1 MLSRRSRK
9 MLGSCQTT
17 DFQAPH
23 CAHFALRMPRSHHA
37 ALTPFG
43 STWACPSLPVDSCP
57 GPEGCLRL
65 GNSPASHGRTDH
77 ERMCRARASLPLTI
91 SGCSGGG
98 PGLPRV
104 CASLT
109 CAPPQTCRLTSW
121 ACALVAVIP
130 KALAKDH
137 PVPPKGLTNQVSPAL
152 PASPPCGG
160 GGEAGRGKPGRNPDV
175 EES

>member
-1 MLSRRSRK
+1 MPTSRSASRVPIMPPSPLSAPPGPAPLSRWTPAPGRKAVSVLGIRQHPTGGTTTSACAVRALHSLLRSPVAVEED
-9 MLGSCQTT
+9 L
-17 DFQAPH
+17 DFHVSAP
-23 CAHFALRMPRSHHA
+23 
-37 ALTPFG
+37 
-43 STWACPSLPVDSCP
+43 PSPV
-57 GPEGCLRL
+57 
-65 GNSPASHGRTDH
+65 
-77 ERMCRARASLPLTI
+77 
-91 SGCSGGG
+91 
-98 PGLPRV
+98 
-104 CASLT
+104 
-109 CAPPQTCRLTSW
+109 PPQTCRLTSW

>member
-1 MLSRRSRK
+1 MPTSRSASRVPVMPPSPLSAPPGPAPLSRWTPAPGRKAVSLLGIRQHPTGGTTTSACAVRALHSLLRS
-9 MLGSCQTT
+9 
-17 DFQAPH
+17 P
-23 CAHFALRMPRSHHA
+23 
-37 ALTPFG
+37 
-43 STWACPSLPVDSCP
+43 
-57 GPEGCLRL
+57 
-65 GNSPASHGRTDH
+65 
-77 ERMCRARASLPLTI
+77 I

-98 PGLPRV
+98 PGLRV
-104 CASLT
+104 SAPPSPV
-109 CAPPQTCRLTSW
+109 PPQTCRLTSW
-121 ACALVAVIP
+121 ACALVAVIL

>member
-1 MLSRRSRK
+1 MPTSRSACRIPITPPSPLSAPPGPAPLSRWTPAPGRK
-9 MLGSCQTT
+9 AVSVLGIRQHPT
-17 DFQAPH
+17 
-23 CAHFALRMPRSHHA
+23 
-37 ALTPFG
+37 
-43 STWACPSLPVDSCP
+43 
-57 GPEGCLRL
+57 
-65 GNSPASHGRTDH
+65 
-77 ERMCRARASLPLTI
+77 
-91 SGCSGGG
+91 GG
-98 PGLPRV
+98 PTTSA
-104 CASLT
+104 CAVRALHSLLRSPV
-109 CAPPQTCRLTSW
+109 AVEEDPDFHVSAPPSPVPPQTCRLTSW

>member
-1 MLSRRSRK
+1 MPTSRSASRVPIMPPSPLSAPPGPAPLSRWTPAPGRKAVSLLGIRQHPTGGPTTSACAVRALHSLLRS
-9 MLGSCQTT
+9 
-17 DFQAPH
+17 P
-23 CAHFALRMPRSHHA
+23 
-37 ALTPFG
+37 
-43 STWACPSLPVDSCP
+43 
-57 GPEGCLRL
+57 
-65 GNSPASHGRTDH
+65 
-77 ERMCRARASLPLTI
+77 I

-109 CAPPQTCRLTSW
+109 CAPQTCRLTSW

-152 PASPPCGG
+152 PAWPRCGG

>member
-23 CAHFALRMPRSHHA
+23 CAHFALRIPRSHHA

-65 GNSPASHGRTDH
+65 GNSPASHGRTTTSA
-77 ERMCRARASLPLTI
+77 CAVRALHSLLRSPVAVEEDLDFHV
-91 SGCSGGG
+91 SAPPS
-98 PGLPRV
+98 PV
-104 CASLT
+104 
-109 CAPPQTCRLTSW
+109 PPQTCRLTSW

-130 KALAKDH
+130 NALAKDH